1 MSTLVNRRFSEAAQR
16 AAERRKREDEAPRLR
31 EKVPFLESLNLDVE
45 ERSAGASVPEA
56 SHVRRIVVEHAPA
69 LFAIP
74 CTDHA
79 CRDGG
84 HDLTH
89 QILHS
94 LSNRETEF
102 EGEDACNGQI
112 GSSACRR
119 VLRYVAHAK
128 YRS

>member
-1 MSTLVNRRFSEAAQR
+1 MNRRFSEAAQR
-16 AAERRKREDEAPRLR
+16 AAERRQREDEAPRLL
-31 EKVPFLESLNLDVE
+31 EKVPNLESLKLDVE

-56 SHVRRIVVEHAPA
+56 THIRRIVVEHAPA

-84 HDLTH
+84 HDLTL
-89 QILHS
+89 QIMHALRA
-94 LSNRETEF
+94 NETEF
-102 EGEDACNGQI
+102 TGEDACNGHL
-112 GSSACRR
+112 GPSSCRR
-119 VLRYVAHAK
+119 VLKFVAHAT